1 MTNNP
6 TFPDLVIFA
15 GMLVGFY
22 SIARVM
28 IVSSSKEREADRLE
42 RIKLASA
49 IKLMADNSTKVARA
63 TERSANEAKE
73 RNGHLAELVVQN
85 THEIVSAV
93 TSHYD
98 QHVKLQKVDKQ
109 IIKG

>member
-1 MTNNP
+1 MVNP
-6 TFPDLVIFA
+6 SVPDLAIFA

-28 IVSSSKEREADRLE
+28 LNAANKEREADRAE
-42 RIKLASA
+42 RLRLADA
-49 IKLMADNSTKVARA
+49 ITLMASNSSKVARA

-85 THEIVSAV
+85 TDSIVKAV
-93 TSHYD
+93 TDHYD
-98 QHVKLQKVDKQ
+98 QHIRTQKVDKQ
-109 IIKG
+109 VIKKG